1 MADYKQE
8 SVTVAELAAAEKKA
22 ARFIDLKNGYGIAL
36 IVAFV
41 LFVVGMFLPHA
52 GEVRGFEAIFGLEAA
67 AQANIRLAERV
78 FVILGFAAGVVF
90 NGLTILTRRTVVA
103 SIAYILSGMS
113 LFSSLFGLWMRIQHQ
128 QVEGAPGVGVG
139 IYCELIAVILL
150 VISYSNLIFRRTE
163 EQKALA
169 EQRAQHENLDEVGY
183 AQRSAMVTKQNNV
196 GDFNPLLV
204 DDRRKKASERQQNR
218 K

>member
-22 ARFIDLKNGYGIAL
+22 ARSISIKNGYGIAL
-36 IVAFV
+36 IIAFV
-41 LFVVGMFLPHA
+41 IFVVGMVLPHA
-52 GEVRGFEAIFGLEAA
+52 GEVRGYEAIFGLEAA
-67 AQANIRLAERV
+67 SEANIRLAERV
-78 FVILGFAAGVVF
+78 FVILGFAAVVVF
-90 NGLTILTRRTVVA
+90 NGLAILTRRTVVA

-128 QVEGAPGVGVG
+128 QVEGAPGVGLG
-139 IYCELIAVILL
+139 IIFELIAVILL
-150 VISYSNLIFRRTE
+150 VISYSILIFRRTE

-169 EQRAQHENLDEVGY
+169 EQRAQHENLDAVGY

-196 GDFNPLLV
+196 GDYNPLLV
-204 DDRRKKASERQQNR
+204 DDRRKRATERHQNR
-218 K
+218 

>member
-22 ARFIDLKNGYGIAL
+22 ARFIDLKNSYGIAL

-78 FVILGFAAGVVF
+78 FVILGFAAAVVF